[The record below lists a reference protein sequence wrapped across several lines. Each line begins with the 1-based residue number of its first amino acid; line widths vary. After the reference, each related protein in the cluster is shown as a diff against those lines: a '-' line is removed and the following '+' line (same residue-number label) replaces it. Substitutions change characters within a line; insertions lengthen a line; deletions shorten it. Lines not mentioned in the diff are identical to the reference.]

1 MRDLIISIVVRAHNS
16 VHRLRDD
23 EQAQTLT
30 EYVLILGVIAIGVIA
45 ALFFLKDDLVGF
57 FSKAGSSVQNAA

>member
-1 MRDLIISIVVRAHNS
+1 MTDLIISIVVRAQNG

-30 EYVLILGVIAIGVIA
+30 EYALIIAVIAIGVIV
-45 ALFFLKDDLVGF
+45 ALYFLKDQLKSF
-57 FSKAGSSVQNAA
+57 FSKAGSSVQNA

>member
-1 MRDLIISIVVRAHNS
+1 MTDLIISIVVRAQNG

-30 EYVLILGVIAIGVIA
+30 EYALIIAVIAIGLIA
-45 ALFFLKDDLVGF
+45 ALFFLKEDLVGF
-57 FSKAGSSVQNAA
+57 FSKAGSSAQNA

>member
-1 MRDLIISIVVRAHNS
+1 MTDLIISIVVRAHNS

-30 EYVLILGVIAIGVIA
+30 EYALIIGVIAIGLIA
-45 ALFFLKDDLVGF
+45 ALIFLKNDLVSF
-57 FSKAGSSVQNAA
+57 FSKAGSSAQNA

>member
-1 MRDLIISIVVRAHNS
+1 MTDLIISIVARAQNV

-30 EYVLILGVIAIGVIA
+30 EYALIIGVIAIGLVA
-45 ALFFLKDDLVGF
+45 ALIFLKNDLVDF
-57 FSKAGSSVQNAA
+57 FNKAGSSAQNA

>member
-1 MRDLIISIVVRAHNS
+1 M
-16 VHRLRDD
+16 HRLRDD

>member
-1 MRDLIISIVVRAHNS
+1 MTDLIISIVARAQNV

-30 EYVLILGVIAIGVIA
+30 EYVLILGVIAIGLIA
-45 ALFFLKDDLVGF
+45 ALIFLKDDLVSF
-57 FSKAGSSVQNAA
+57 FSKAGTSAQNA

>member
-1 MRDLIISIVVRAHNS
+1 MTDLIISIVARAQNV

-30 EYVLILGVIAIGVIA
+30 EYALIIGVIAIGLIA
-45 ALFFLKDDLVGF
+45 ALIFLKDDLVSF
-57 FSKAGSSVQNAA
+57 FSKAGSSAQNA

>member
-1 MRDLIISIVVRAHNS
+1 MTDLIISIVVRAQNT
-16 VHRLRDD
+16 VLRLRDD

-57 FSKAGSSVQNAA
+57 FSKTGSSVQNAA

>member
-1 MRDLIISIVVRAHNS
+1 MTDLIISIVVRAHNS
-16 VHRLRDD
+16 VLRLRDD

-45 ALFFLKDDLVGF
+45 ALFFLRGDLVGF

>member
-1 MRDLIISIVVRAHNS
+1 MTDLIISIVARAQNV

-30 EYVLILGVIAIGVIA
+30 EYALIIGVIAIGLVA
-45 ALFFLKDDLVGF
+45 ALIFLKNDLVDF
-57 FSKAGSSVQNAA
+57 FSKAGSSAQNA

>member
-1 MRDLIISIVVRAHNS
+1 MTDLIISIVARAHNI

-30 EYVLILGVIAIGVIA
+30 EYALIIGVIAIGLVA
-45 ALFFLKDDLVGF
+45 ALIFLKDDLVSF
-57 FSKAGSSVQNAA
+57 FSKAGTSAQNA

>member
-1 MRDLIISIVVRAHNS
+1 MTDLIISIVVRAQNG

-30 EYVLILGVIAIGVIA
+30 EYALIIAVIAIGLIA
-45 ALFFLKDDLVGF
+45 ALFFLKEHLVGF